1 MSFPLYKHVEPNAQ
15 LTEYR
20 CVEFSEEMLY
30 GHLKKKASE

>member
-1 MSFPLYKHVEPNAQ
+1 VEPNAQ